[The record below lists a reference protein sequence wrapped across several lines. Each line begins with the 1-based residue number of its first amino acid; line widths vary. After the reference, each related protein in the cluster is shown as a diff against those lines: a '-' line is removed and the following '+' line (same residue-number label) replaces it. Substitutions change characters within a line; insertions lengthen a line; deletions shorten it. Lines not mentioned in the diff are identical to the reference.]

1 MEEQRNRAR
10 AAQKKE
16 IITLSDIGSDHPTV
30 FVGYDALA
38 TQAKVAQ
45 IAKIKDRTAIIL
57 DKSPC
62 YAEMGGQVGDAALV
76 TLGGRQWHVTDTQKS
91 GQTWL
96 HFLDGEDAPEAG
108 ATIEIAVDQA
118 RRDAIQ
124 RLSRLR
130 RHRAAGPILLIF
142 ALFTIGTTFQVA
154 SAVNNESTSIA
165 DRAVTIEEGKQI
177 FLKGCSSCHGL
188 NAEGG
193 QIAPSLIGVGA
204 ASVDFQVATGRMP
217 MADMSVQAMR
227 KDPVYNAEQVH
238 ALATY
243 VASLAPGPQV
253 PGEELLN
260 YERDGSVAE
269 GGELFRTNCA
279 MCHNFA
285 AQGGALTQGKYAP
298 TLMGVEPRHI
308 YEAMVTGPQSMPV
321 FSDKTITPEE
331 KLSIIKWIKAAE
343 AEPQLGGAA
352 LGRVGPVTEGLLV
365 WTLGIGLLI
374 GVAVWLAMKAR

>member
-1 MEEQRNRAR
+1 M
-10 AAQKKE
+10 K
-16 IITLSDIGSDHPTV
+16 
-30 FVGYDALA
+30 
-38 TQAKVAQ
+38 
-45 IAKIKDRTAIIL
+45 
-57 DKSPC
+57 
-62 YAEMGGQVGDAALV
+62 
-76 TLGGRQWHVTDTQKS
+76 
-91 GQTWL
+91 
-96 HFLDGEDAPEAG
+96 
-108 ATIEIAVDQA
+108 
-118 RRDAIQ
+118 

-130 RHRAAGPILLIF
+130 RHRAAGPILLVF

-154 SAVNNESTSIA
+154 SAVNNDTT
-165 DRAVTIEEGKQI
+165 AVAVRSAAIDEGKQI

-193 QIAPSLIGVGA
+193 GIAPSLIGVGA
-204 ASVDFQVATGRMP
+204 ASVDFQVGTGRMP
-217 MADMSVQAMR
+217 LANMSAQAMR
-227 KDPVYNAEQVH
+227 KPPIYNPEQVN

-243 VASLAPGPQV
+243 VASLAPGPAV
-253 PGEELLN
+253 PTDAVLN
-260 YERDGSVAE
+260 YERDGSVAQ

-298 TLMGVEPRHI
+298 TLMGVEPKYI
-308 YEAMVTGPQSMPV
+308 YEALITGPQSMPV
-321 FSDKTITPEE
+321 FSDKTITPAE
-331 KLSIIKWIKAAE
+331 KLSIIKWIKATE